1 MSATT
6 AAPSI
11 ARELAARVDAAHVV
25 EDPAQLERWAVEG
38 VAPGVAVA
46 PGTAEEA
53 AAVVRLAAEKNLVL
67 VPFGGGTQQAIG
79 SVPERVDIALLTA
92 RLNGVAHYDPG
103 DLTLSAG
110 AGVTLAE
117 LDRQLAPNGQMLPL
131 DVARVNEATL
141 GGVLATAAQGPMRHG
156 FGGGRDYCI
165 GIQFVT
171 GDGKLA
177 RAGGRVVKNVAGYDL
192 MKLLIGS
199 YGTLAVI
206 TSANF
211 KVVPRVRQTATFVAD
226 FASATEAL
234 RFRDRVLHSPLL
246 PLCFEIVAPHAHEYL
261 AAARPARD
269 PDQWAPPQGL
279 QFADRWSVLVR
290 AAGSDAVLA
299 RYRRELGEG
308 RELRDA
314 DEAQLWQQAA
324 NFAGNVLARH
334 RNAMVVQVGVTIG
347 GVGAALGAIERAAL
361 DYSFLPAV
369 VGRCG
374 LGALVAAF
382 VPLAVDPPGA
392 MSYASAVSSLR
403 AALPPEAMATVLQCP
418 REAKLHFDLWGST
431 PTDIACMR
439 AVKRAM
445 DPANILNRGRY
456 MV

>member
-6 AAPSI
+6 AAPAI
-11 ARELAARVDAAHVV
+11 ARELAARVGAAHVV
-25 EDPAQLERWAVEG
+25 EDPAQLERFAVEG
-38 VAPGVAVA
+38 MAPGVAVA
-46 PGTAEEA
+46 PGSAEEA
-53 AAVVRLAAEKNLVL
+53 AAVVRMAAERSLVV

-79 SVPERVDIALLTA
+79 SVPEQVDIALCTA
-92 RLNGVAHYDPG
+92 RLDRVEHYDPG

-110 AGVTLAE
+110 AGVTLGE
-117 LDRQLAPNGQMLPL
+117 LDRQLAPNGQVLPL
-131 DVARVNEATL
+131 EVARANEATL

-156 FGGGRDYCI
+156 CGGVRDYCI

-211 KVVPRVRQTATFVAD
+211 KVAPRARQTATFAAD
-226 FASATEAL
+226 FASAAEAL
-234 RFRDRVLHSPLL
+234 RFRDRVLHSPLQ
-246 PLCFEIVAPHAHEYL
+246 PLCLEIVAPRAHEYL
-261 AAARPARD
+261 AAAQPARD
-269 PDQWAPPQGL
+269 PDHWSPQQAL
-279 QFADRWSVLVR
+279 QFDEHWSVLVR
-290 AAGSDAVLA
+290 AAGSEAVLA
-299 RYRRELGEG
+299 RYRRELGEV
-308 RELRDA
+308 RELRGA
-314 DEAQLWQQAA
+314 DEAQLWQHAA

-347 GVGAALGAIERAAL
+347 EVGASLAAIEHAAL

-369 VGRCG
+369 IGRCG
-374 LGALVAAF
+374 LGALVAAL

-403 AALPPEAMATVLQCP
+403 AALPPETMATVVQCP

-431 PTDIACMR
+431 PTDAACMR